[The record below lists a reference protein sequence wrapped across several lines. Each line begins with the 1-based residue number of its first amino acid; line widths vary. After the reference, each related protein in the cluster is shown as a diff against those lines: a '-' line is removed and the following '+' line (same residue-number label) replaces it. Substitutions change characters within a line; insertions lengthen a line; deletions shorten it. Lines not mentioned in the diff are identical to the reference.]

1 MKKIKEIF
9 LYANWRNI
17 FFSLLGS
24 AILAFGT
31 HYIYANSEIPEA
43 GMIGVWI

>member
-1 MKKIKEIF
+1 MRKIKEIF

-17 FFSLLGS
+17 FFALLGS

-31 HYIYANSEIPEA
+31 NYIYANSHKGKRTVA
-43 GMIGVWI
+43 